1 MQAYDLEK
9 MKKLLHDFYFLTG
22 IKICIYD
29 SSENELCY
37 YPEKYS
43 PFCAALRKDPDME
56 RRCLECDR
64 NAFAVCKK
72 TRRQHMYTCHAG
84 LFECVSPVLYGD
96 FIVGY
101 IAVGQIRTDDTADFA
116 ILADRFGSGAAADLR
131 RSFEELPVFNR
142 DTIDAAVNILDACAG
157 YEYLKT
163 LIRTEADPHR
173 GLYRL
178 QPRRQSERAIDLPAL
193 PAVQDGTVC
202 HFPGKLRGARGGI
215 YKKAQAEQSLRTS
228 EKHLPARRR
237 DRKTVRDTRLQLF
250 FQGIQA
256 GDGHEPL
263 RLSEKVRARKRCL
276 RALTLFFDVF
286 NDLCGNACGDRVCG
300 HIPRDDRARRDDGV
314 VADRNAGQERCV
326 RADPYVSAQ
335 PNRSGNHVSPF
346 YG

>member
-1 MQAYDLEK
+1 MEK

-43 PFCAALRKDPDME
+43 PFCAALRRDPDME

-163 LIRTEADPHR
+163 LIRTEAD
-173 GLYRL
+173 RL
-178 QPRRQSERAIDLPAL
+178 DARIADYIDCNLGDNLNVRSICRR
-193 PAVQDGTVC
+193 
-202 HFPGKLRGARGGI
+202 F
-215 YKKAQAEQSLRTS
+215 
-228 EKHLPARRR
+228 
-237 DRKTVRDTRLQLF
+237 
-250 FQGIQA
+250 
-256 GDGHEPL
+256 
-263 RLSEKVRARKRCL
+263 RLSKTELYAIFRESYAEPVAEFIKKRRLNRACELLKNTSLPVGEIAKRCGIPDYNY
-276 RALTLFFDVF
+276 FSKVF
-286 NDLCGNACGDRVCG
+286 KRGTGMS
-300 HIPRDDRARRDDGV
+300 P
-314 VADRNAGQERCV
+314 
-326 RADPYVSAQ
+326 SAY
-335 PNRSGNHVSPF
+335 RKK
-346 YG
+346 